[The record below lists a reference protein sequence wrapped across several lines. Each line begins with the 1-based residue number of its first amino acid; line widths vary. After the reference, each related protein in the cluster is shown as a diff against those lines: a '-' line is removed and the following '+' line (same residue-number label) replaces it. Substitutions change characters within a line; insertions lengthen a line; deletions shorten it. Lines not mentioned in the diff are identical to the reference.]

1 MDKIPVR
8 HIRKAMLEY
17 KLARTAIFKSLGSI
31 VQNIEHMDKAIMS
44 IKLGLTVEP
53 KEGKVNVFNKI
64 FQIVRGR
71 IKA

>member
-17 KLARTAIFKSLGSI
+17 KLARTTIFKSLGSI
-31 VQNIEHMDKAIMS
+31 VQSIEHMDKAIMS

-53 KEGKVNVFNKI
+53 KEKVNIFNKI
-64 FQIVRGR
+64 FQIVRGG
-71 IKA
+71 K